1 MKRLKEKLLNLS
13 MFYKILIANTL
24 IIVVGSVIGTWLTR
38 ELSQRSAP
46 EDLIYIFVLM
56 GIILSILINFLI
68 IKAALQPLANLQK
81 TVEAVY
87 HGDLM
92 ARPAR
97 TPLGD
102 PIITRLREALNSML
116 EEISSSHKRLEEFS
130 SRILS
135 AQEEERK
142 RVARELH
149 DETSQALTVLMIE
162 LQMLEKTDPED
173 RKKKI
178 TDLWAYTS
186 QILDGVHRL
195 TLELRPSNLDELG
208 LIPALRSYTNEYI
221 KKFNIN
227 IDFQVSGFRGRLPS
241 NMEVALYRVVQEALT
256 NVVKHSGATSVL
268 VSMRR
273 EDGLVIVTIKD
284 NGHGFNM
291 DEVMK
296 SKERGLGLFG
306 MRERMSTVG
315 GELAINTTPD
325 QGTEVVAKSFL
336 RESDGGQDPDTAG
349 R

>member
-1 MKRLKEKLLNLS
+1 
-13 MFYKILIANTL
+13 
-24 IIVVGSVIGTWLTR
+24 
-38 ELSQRSAP
+38 
-46 EDLIYIFVLM
+46 
-56 GIILSILINFLI
+56 
-68 IKAALQPLANLQK
+68 
-81 TVEAVY
+81 
-87 HGDLM
+87 
-92 ARPAR
+92 
-97 TPLGD
+97 
-102 PIITRLREALNSML
+102 
-116 EEISSSHKRLEEFS
+116 
-130 SRILS
+130 
-135 AQEEERK
+135 
-142 RVARELH
+142 
-149 DETSQALTVLMIE
+149 MIE
-162 LQMLEKTDPED
+162 LKMLEKMDPED

-186 QILDGVHRL
+186 QILDGVRRL
-195 TLELRPSNLDELG
+195 TLELRPSDLDELG

-227 IDFQVSGFRGRLPS
+227 IDFQVRGFRGRLPS

-256 NVVKHSGATSVL
+256 NVVKHSRATSVL

-315 GELAINTTPD
+315 GELEINTTPE

-336 RESDGGQDPDTAG
+336 RESDGG
-349 R
+349 

>member
-1 MKRLKEKLLNLS
+1 MKSLKEKLINLS
-13 MFYKILIANTL
+13 IFYKILIANAF
-24 IIVVGSVIGTWLTR
+24 IIVVGAVIGTWLTR

-56 GIILSILINFLI
+56 GIILSILVNFFI
-68 IKAALQPLANLQK
+68 IKAALWPLANLQK

-87 HGDLM
+87 RGDLM
-92 ARPAR
+92 ARAAR

-116 EEISSSHKRLEEFS
+116 AEISSSHKRLEELS

-135 AQEEERK
+135 SQEEERK

-149 DETSQALTVLMIE
+149 DETSQALTLLMIE
-162 LQMLEKTDPED
+162 LKMLEKTDPED

-186 QILDGVHRL
+186 QILDGVRRL
-195 TLELRPSNLDELG
+195 TLELRPSDLDELG

-227 IDFQVSGFRGRLPS
+227 VDFQVRGFRRRLPS
-241 NMEVALYRVVQEALT
+241 NMEVVLYRVVQEALT

-268 VSMRR
+268 ISMRR

-284 NGHGFNM
+284 NGRGFNM

-315 GELAINTTPD
+315 GKLEISTTPE

-336 RESDGGQDPDTAG
+336 RENDGG
-349 R
+349 